1 MPEAELPGNQHLPEN
16 NDPVNY
22 QKLDKNSNDHY
33 VDKIR
38 PHLASESHQSS
49 EDNDWETVNF
59 PNAISVDSIP
69 VVEMDSSEAKDL
81 TAQPQF
87 LRKSQ
92 EVPTE
97 KSSESVESVS
107 LMEELHQCNYELV
120 NRVAELETAL
130 EECQSVL
137 ENQERILEERTQEL
151 AKTQQQVTR
160 LFYKLELCNQVI
172 QRQEILVESL
182 TDKWEEGQQQQ
193 AQMER
198 ECALTKQ
205 SYTQQS
211 YYLKE
216 LENNCRELRA
226 RLNRQQQQTLQF
238 KAALERCLEMPGKMA
253 MDMEYEPQ
261 ETLTKASPIQASQ
274 VNSTPEVPKQ
284 EHPFVGANTKI
295 LPLIHSE
302 PVKPWTP
309 PQKNQKKAESLIP
322 KKEKIVTQTSLN
334 EGDKLDLPQPI
345 KAQQK
350 VSGEAENTSEDNLF
364 AEVNDS
370 KLNPSLPSF
379 QRIAEVIDYEL
390 EEVSQKDILEETEAS
405 EYVILDKDLVPE
417 ESQSEELEMFPENN
431 VIVESEKANILEEKT
446 QTEIQRERI
455 SWNISTGKW
464 NVFEYQPELEKDT
477 ETEIKAEDSPEVL
490 EEEKQ
495 DAEQITKSSQVN
507 SKLDLPT
514 MKPLVFEPE
523 SLEEE
528 EEEVLLE
535 APKKQYVSLSA
546 IDLPSFPRIA
556 IEEQP
561 SAVNG

>member
-22 QKLDKNSNDHY
+22 QELDKNYND

-38 PHLASESHQSS
+38 PHIASESHTSS
-49 EDNDWETVNF
+49 EDDEWETVNF
-59 PNAISVDSIP
+59 PDAISVDSIP
-69 VVEMDSSEAKDL
+69 VVEMGSSEAKDL
-81 TAQPQF
+81 SDQPQF
-87 LRKSQ
+87 LGKSQ

-97 KSSESVESVS
+97 KSSEPIESVS

-120 NRVAELETAL
+120 NRVTELETAL
-130 EECQSVL
+130 EECQTTL
-137 ENQERILEERTQEL
+137 ENQEKILEERTQEL
-151 AKTQQQVTR
+151 TKTQQQVTR

-172 QRQEILVESL
+172 QRQEVLVESL

-205 SYTQQS
+205 SYNQQS

-216 LENNCRELRA
+216 LENSCRELRA

-253 MDMEYEPQ
+253 MSMEYEPK
-261 ETLTKASPIQASQ
+261 EKPKEASPVTISQ

-284 EHPFVGANTKI
+284 ENPFLEANTKI

-309 PQKNQKKAESLIP
+309 QQKIQQKAESSIP
-322 KKEKIVTQTSLN
+322 KKEKIAAKTSLSK
-334 EGDKLDLPQPI
+334 EDKLDLPQPV
-345 KAQQK
+345 KVPQK
-350 VSGEAENTSEDNLF
+350 VSVPAENTSEDYVS
-364 AEVNDS
+364 AEVSDS

-379 QRIAEVIDYEL
+379 QRIGEVLNYEL
-390 EEVSQKDILEETEAS
+390 EEVSRKDVLEETEAS
-405 EYVILDKDLVPE
+405 EYVVLDKDLVPE

-431 VIVESEKANILEEKT
+431 VIVESQKANTVEEKT
-446 QTEIQRERI
+446 NTEIQRERI

-464 NVFEYQPELEKDT
+464 NVFEYQPELEKEI
-477 ETEIKAEDSPEVL
+477 ETEIKAEELPEVL
-490 EEEKQ
+490 DEEQQ
-495 DAEQITKSSQVN
+495 DAEQITQRSQVN
-507 SKLDLPT
+507 TKLDLPT
-514 MKPLVFEPE
+514 LSPLVFEPE
-523 SLEEE
+523 PFEEE
-528 EEEVLLE
+528 MVLE
-535 APKKQYVSLSA
+535 APQKQHLSLAA
-546 IDLPSFPRIA
+546 IDLPSFPRIPL
-556 IEEQP
+556 EEQP